1 MSEGRLVS
9 NLNQHESIYGT
20 IMEEPGNLHQ
30 IAKTRYNTEGWL
42 EREGDSSNSYLDSVM
57 RNLQYYIQSK
67 ASSSEPIRDLTQP
80 TLKDSPQ
87 PEPK

>member
-9 NLNQHESIYGT
+9 NLNQHESIYVT
-20 IMEEPGNLHQ
+20 IMEEPGNLQQ
-30 IAKTRYNTEGWL
+30 IAN
-42 EREGDSSNSYLDSVM
+42 
-57 RNLQYYIQSK
+57 

-80 TLKDSPQ
+80 TLKDAPQ